1 MNNYTCPKCKS
12 DEAYG
17 RMGNIRTP
25 KVIYKNKH
33 VMTFY
38 VNNKEI
44 YYTIYKWA
52 DDGLSRFAIATGKLG
67 TQNPQDILNST
78 LQTFTSVEVEN

>member
-1 MNNYTCPKCKS
+1 
-12 DEAYG
+12 
-17 RMGNIRTP
+17 MGNIIRTP

-44 YYTIYKWA
+44 HYTIYKWS

-67 TQNPQDILNST
+67 TQNPQQILDST
-78 LQTFTSVEVEN
+78 LQTFTSVEVLEN